1 MSEPWEDFK
10 SGGTATVEGP
20 WTEFKKSEGPWSDFP
35 KRPIQPLNPT
45 PEPSLLSQA
54 VEGFR
59 RGFSMG
65 GPLRRLQ
72 QSISVE
78 KYLPSL
84 PKFFQPD
91 PGEGGPIPQTRT
103 AQMTSEAEQN
113 IARPL
118 LVPGLPPGTTIAALP
133 QSSMVRPPLSV
144 RQPDATTEEILKTVA
159 APLAVGE
166 EVLPFAAG
174 AGPLN
179 DLLKVYPWLAK
190 VAAMDMASKVVP
202 SVQQR
207 FTEAGAAG
215 GGTGELTKAIL
226 GSAVDVSAPIG
237 LGAISEPRVA
247 RTGALPTEYVQGSPD
262 LPFVMKDRRFNMP
275 AIPKPP
281 LQLPER
287 GTGSERFISSPSGEV
302 LDKQKLAEVVAT
314 KLREQLYQSGR
325 KAETPLIGSRPLSI
339 EQRVLSPAEV
349 RMTSGTSEVTSTIP
363 SAPKPEP
370 LAGQVSFGG
379 EGIPSAMQAKEMVP
393 GNVVKGR
400 EQLSGTKMFSGVPLP
415 GDLERYQEL
424 TEDALRSIRA
434 GTLPSKESL
443 AEIEQIKNQYGGLPP
458 RASAEG
464 VQKLRPAVKIGDK
477 VYIGEQG
484 ATHASIL
491 KANGFDPKVYTHFNE
506 ARGFVSIDKPGEF
519 LNRQQAQQ
527 ISGIPGTAKAGGLD
541 SQDLPGATRR
551 TFSIDDR
558 PFHLSQEI
566 MDIDNQIALK
576 FKNGT
581 YLHSPTEKLHGSLVT
596 AMDALKLS
604 PDDITSSGFI
614 QRGRFISTG
623 DLSENLEDAIPEIKS
638 GSLEPGNWRSK
649 IGIDPND
656 PNWRIE
662 KNAPHK
668 IIEKGP
674 QNALRELRTDSI
686 SQTQPS
692 EDIPKMEEKVRGGTD
707 AKGES
712 QKEGGQEIRFGSGI
726 PFRFT
731 ESKVKGGEKSPNI
744 FWMQATGHLIPED
757 ASYKVARDVVH
768 GEETPSEVTD
778 EGARTLE
785 QDMRQKGFAK
795 VVKYGD
801 SIFVDQNASSTQLAG
816 LQNLAKAE
824 GKKLYTNVNL
834 YSGLPILDPQ
844 NWRRISDK
852 FRFGTAPVHVGADE
866 HVANRMIEYAAA
878 DITADVAGLG
888 QSYKDNVRKAWI
900 DAGVNAG
907 IYARAKQAPVIG
919 GQHYVRIPE
928 LGNVYVRPD
937 LVHEVEQVVKR
948 RGEVQQGVHQMFL
961 DLATE
966 AQLIG
971 PTDFAFHTANMFS
984 SVVKSPGKSGNYI
997 LDQVLRQQGVKHL
1010 DALARIGK
1018 NFFDVVYKDPSI
1030 QAELTKISALGA
1042 LRPVESGRGV
1052 VAKLTGGIIDTGKWI
1067 GLIDRA
1073 GRLARNKMFDNLVEQ
1088 GLVRDNPTDRREFIN
1103 QMGQYNNKLMSKNQE
1118 WMKRHFSQFV
1128 VAGRTFNKNAIQSAA
1143 LLNEVRA
1150 ASPQAYAKMKLSNLI
1165 AATATWI
1172 VVPVVVNSIITGKP
1186 FGRSGTP
1193 IGKID
1198 TGKDDPNGRHIVY
1211 DPAKMD
1217 LSRRGAR
1224 ILGIEATVE
1233 SIRQG
1238 DKPTDISAKAVR
1250 DIINGQLHPWEGP
1263 PVRVAEAYKQEY
1275 AKSGRSG
1282 QSLVEALKAINP
1294 TLTTY
1299 FGKEQPSLF
1308 NRSETEQK
1316 GGFGAVGTQLSG
1328 AIGYGLGRRLRH
1340 TEVVE
1345 EAGKQPIEQM
1355 TLAERL
1361 SAESEYKK
1369 RAEKLSPQQKAQG
1382 AGRAIQENTRRG
1394 QDLKKTLSKAD
1405 VNWLDSREIPVQGFD
1420 NKLTIEGQ
1428 RLYLTPKET
1437 DRLAE
1442 FMKEEYTKAI
1452 SEARST
1458 YDQLGE
1464 EERASYLKETFN
1476 FARDEA
1482 RQRMVEELQKSS
1494 SVVESN
1500 RKRYKTPGLGQ

>member
-10 SGGTATVEGP
+10 SSGSGSGSVATSEGP

-35 KRPIQPLNPT
+35 KRPIQSLNPT
-45 PEPSLLSQA
+45 PEPSLMQQA

-59 RGFSMG
+59 QGQRLTAPIAKIPGEIAEKAQRLAGDVVLGVRNIPHYLGLDPTLTTRENFLPAAGVQGVLQDINKLNLPSGPGDLEAKAIAPLLPANLRQILEQHMADRELSSTITHAIARGAQEDVTPENVG
-65 GPLRRLQ
+65 LAGVLGVADLPPVALRALGAGFGTQAAGSAIQQLQ
-72 QSISVE
+72 QE
-78 KYLPSL
+78 DK
-84 PKFFQPD
+84 
-91 PGEGGPIPQTRT
+91 EGAAINAT
-103 AQMTSEAEQN
+103 
-113 IARPL
+113 L
-118 LVPGLPPGTTIAALP
+118 AAL
-133 QSSMVRPPLSV
+133 ML
-144 RQPDATTEEILKTVA
+144 
-159 APLAVGE
+159 G
-166 EVLPFAAG
+166 G
-174 AGPLN
+174 ALTPEKGPT
-179 DLLKVYPWLAK
+179 P
-190 VAAMDMASKVVP
+190 
-202 SVQQR
+202 
-207 FTEAGAAG
+207 
-215 GGTGELTKAIL
+215 
-226 GSAVDVSAPIG
+226 
-237 LGAISEPRVA
+237 
-247 RTGALPTEYVQGSPD
+247 TGALPTEYTQGSPD
-262 LPFVMKDRRFNMP
+262 LPFIAKNRP
-275 AIPKPP
+275 AI
-281 LQLPER
+281 QLPD
-287 GTGSERFISSPSGEV
+287 V
-302 LDKQKLAEVVAT
+302 QKF
-314 KLREQLYQSGR
+314 Q
-325 KAETPLIGSRPLSI
+325 ETPPLIGSRPLTI
-339 EQRVLSPAEV
+339 EQRVLSPAEA
-349 RMTSGTSEVTSTIP
+349 RMTSGTSEVTPTIP

-370 LAGQVSFGG
+370 LAGQVSFSG

-393 GNVVKGR
+393 QPKITSR

-415 GDLERYQEL
+415 GDFERYQEL
-424 TEDALRSIRA
+424 TEDALRAIRG
-434 GTLPSKESL
+434 GTLPSRESL
-443 AEIEQIKNQYGGLPP
+443 AEIEQIKNQYGGIPP
-458 RASAEG
+458 KASAEG

-477 VYIGEQG
+477 VYIGEAG
-484 ATHASIL
+484 ATHADIL

-506 ARGFVSIDKPGEF
+506 ARGFVSVDKPGEF

-541 SQDLPGATRR
+541 SQDLPGATMKGV
-551 TFSIDDR
+551 
-558 PFHLSQEI
+558 E
-566 MDIDNQIALK
+566 
-576 FKNGT
+576 
-581 YLHSPTEKLHGSLVT
+581 
-596 AMDALKLS
+596 
-604 PDDITSSGFI
+604 SS
-614 QRGRFISTG
+614 
-623 DLSENLEDAIPEIKS
+623 
-638 GSLEPGNWRSK
+638 
-649 IGIDPND
+649 
-656 PNWRIE
+656 
-662 KNAPHK
+662 
-668 IIEKGP
+668 
-674 QNALRELRTDSI
+674 NALRELRTDSI

-692 EDIPKMEEKVRGGTD
+692 GNIPKVEEEVRGGAGAAREAQEKEIQERLKGSIVKEPQYHSTSSEFERSDPKRASILGMHFGSEEAASQRASEGRPGNTRTGKYWLDIKNPLRVSDEAAMSPAQLTREILSKDEFKNSEGLDSLRDGLKKLGSFKITRQDLSTTLTD
-707 AKGES
+707 FLKKNGYDGLVYVNEVEDRGSTSYVAFDKNQIINAIS
-712 QKEGGQEIRFGSGI
+712 QKRADSGELYSGI
-726 PFRFT
+726 PFRFS
-731 ESKVKGGEKSPNI
+731 ESKAEGGEKSPNI
-744 FWMQATGHLIPED
+744 FWMQATGHLIPD
-757 ASYKVARDVVH
+757 SSYEVAKEIT
-768 GEETPSEVTD
+768 GEEGS
-778 EGARTLE
+778 TLE
-785 QDMRQKGFAK
+785 RDMRQKGFAK

-852 FRFGTAPVHVGADE
+852 FRFGTAPVHVGANE
-866 HVANRMIEYAAA
+866 HVANRMIEYAAS

-907 IYARAKQAPVIG
+907 LYVRAKQAPVIN

-937 LVHEVEQVVKR
+937 LIHEVEQVVKR
-948 RGEVQQGVHQMFL
+948 RGEVQQGIHQMFL

-984 SVVKSPGKSGNYI
+984 SVAKSPGKSGNYI

-1052 VAKLTGGIIDTGKWI
+1052 VAKLTGGVIDTGKWI

-1118 WMKRHFSQFV
+1118 WMKNHFSQFV

-1150 ASPQAYAKMKLSNLI
+1150 ASPEAYAKMKLSNLI

-1172 VVPVVVNSIITGKP
+1172 AVPVVVNSIITGKP

-1224 ILGIEATVE
+1224 ILGIEATAE
-1233 SIRQG
+1233 GIRQG
-1238 DKPTDISAKAVR
+1238 DKPTDIGAKAIR

-1275 AKSGRSG
+1275 AKSGQAG

-1294 TLTTY
+1294 TLTAY

-1308 NRSETEQK
+1308 NRTETEQK

-1340 TEVVE
+1340 IEVVE

-1361 SAESEYKK
+1361 SAEGEYKK

-1428 RLYLTPKET
+1428 KLYLTPKET

-1458 YDQLGE
+1458 YDGLGE

-1482 RQRMVEELQKSS
+1482 RQRMVEELQKSNS
-1494 SVVESN
+1494 TIESN